1 MNGIL
6 CFFIKLPTLAFFS
19 FLESRMIFLKTIN
32 SKEIDISFQNPFFL
46 SFFFLL
52 FFFIFLYNAFFLN
65 GILLRYFYKLT
76 R

>member
-46 SFFFLL
+46 SFFFYFFL
-52 FFFIFLYNAFFLN
+52 FFNAFFLN
-65 GILLRYFYKLT
+65 GILRYFYKLT